1 LIVDGDLSMSDYIPR
16 LKEKYTNEVV
26 PALIEKFGYSS
37 KMETPRLSKITLNMG
52 LGNAREDANLLE
64 SAVTELGTI
73 SGQKPVVTKAK
84 KAISNF
90 KIRQGD
96 PVGARVTLRGKRM
109 WEFMDRLISIALPR
123 VRDFNGVP
131 NRSFDGRGNYS
142 LGIKEQII
150 FPEIDYDKIEGIHGF
165 DISITTTA
173 ETDEEAF
180 ELLSALGIPF
190 RRKQ

>member
-1 LIVDGDLSMSDYIPR
+1 MTDYVPR
-16 LKEKYTNEVV
+16 LKEKYNGKVL

-37 KMETPRLSKITLNMG
+37 RMQAPRLSKITLNMG
-52 LGNAREDANLLE
+52 LGNGKEEPRLIE
-64 SAVTELGTI
+64 SAVDELTVI
-73 SGQKPVVTKAK
+73 TGQKPVVTKAK
-84 KAISNF
+84 QAISNF

-96 PVGARVTLRGKRM
+96 PVGASVTLRGNRM
-109 WEFMDRLISIALPR
+109 WEFLDRFIAIALPR

-142 LGIKEQII
+142 LGVKEQII
-150 FPEIDYDKIEGIHGF
+150 FPEIDYDKIEGIRGM

-173 ETDEEAF
+173 DTDEEAF
-180 ELLSALGIPF
+180 ELLSGLGIPF